1 MTSRDPN
8 MSRRPAI
15 VTLPRLVAASSET
28 PRHRAATSA
37 GRETGTR
44 SSVGARRVQ
53 PAHLRGSAGDQAAWP
68 ALYGASSRLT
78 TWLGSLPSS
87 DWSTSPEDIA
97 ADASLTL
104 RPSSGSS
111 RAPTTTS
118 PAGCPPSPATRG
130 QRARKAVRRRT
141 DPATEQASEDHLGG
155 RPDPSGAVGDLDST
169 RRLLAHLS
177 PREAEVVA
185 CIDVVGLDV
194 VSTARALGMKPT
206 AVRVAR
212 HRALGRLRRIV
223 GPT

>member
-1 MTSRDPN
+1 MARDGSDP
-8 MSRRPAI
+8 
-15 VTLPRLVAASSET
+15 LVS
-28 PRHRAATSA
+28 
-37 GRETGTR
+37 
-44 SSVGARRVQ
+44 GARQ
-53 PAHLRGSAGDQAAWP
+53 GDQAAWR
-68 ALYGASSRLT
+68 ALYEAHASRLT

-97 ADASLTL
+97 ADAWLTAAAKL
-104 RPSSGSS
+104 GEFEGSDDDF
-111 RAPTTTS
+111 
-118 PAGCPPSPATRG
+118 AGWLFTIARNHAANST
-130 QRARKAVRRRT
+130 RKAVRRRT
-141 DPATEQASEDHLGG
+141 DPATEQASETTWGVA
-155 RPDPSGAVGDLDST
+155 PDPSGAVGDLDST